1 MCASLGTLIAVFSKA
16 LEDFAVIMNFVIFP
30 VFFLSG
36 ALYPIEHLPGVLK
49 AVALA
54 NPFSYGVDLLKHAL
68 GAEALFDPDFSVGKD
83 LLAMLAFVVLA
94 LAIACWRFSQAPVF
108 ESLARAFTAPK
119 RH

>member
-1 MCASLGTLIAVFSKA
+1 VLRRDHELRDLSRVLS
-16 LEDFAVIMNFVIFP
+16 EWRP
-30 VFFLSG
+30 V
-36 ALYPIEHLPGVLK
+36 PIEHLPGVLK
-49 AVALA
+49 PVALA

-68 GAEALFDPDFSVGKD
+68 GPEALFDPDFSVGRD

-94 LAIACWRFSQAPVF
+94 LTIACWRFSQAPVF

>member
-1 MCASLGTLIAVFSKA
+1 M
-16 LEDFAVIMNFVIFP
+16 IMNFVILP

-68 GAEALFDPDFSVGKD
+68 GPEALFDPDFSVGRD
-83 LLAMLAFVVLA
+83 LLAMLAFVALA

-108 ESLARAFTAPK
+108 ESLARVIIAPK
-119 RH
+119 RY